1 MSGFARTV
9 IRNSA
14 AGFLAQF
21 AMRALSFA
29 FNVFVIRRLGAGE
42 FGQYMAIGAFGDLFL
57 FVADLG
63 LAPYAVREFARY
75 RDLPD
80 GLERAR
86 RLFGSLLWLRIGLGV
101 LAGVSTVV
109 AGILT
114 QRPTEVILA
123 LTINGLFLWIYG
135 IQATSEVTLS
145 GFERIDLAAG
155 AKVLNQLIF
164 VVAGGA
170 ALFLGAGY
178 FGLIGANLLGG
189 IAMALVVWR
198 GVRRLGMRPTRPD
211 WHAWPQLI
219 RSALPFGIVTFAL
232 GLSYRFDTV
241 LLSIL
246 QGDEATGHYRAAY
259 NLIFTLVIFSN
270 VINTALYPSLTR
282 QAATNP
288 ERLAGITTRILRY
301 LLALALPMAAGGF
314 LLARPLVDTLYS
326 AEQYGDSVRAL
337 EVLIWTLPFMYASEL
352 LGYVVLITNR
362 EKLVARAVVVSTTL
376 NVVLNL
382 LLVPRYG
389 LIAASLMTVMTEAV
403 LVAQHLWN
411 LRPLTQAID
420 WVQAFVRPL
429 LATVVMGVA
438 INLVGAWLP
447 WWSLIGVG
455 AVVYA
460 IAGYA
465 LGVFRLDDLRVF
477 QRNHGKVAEA

>member
-198 GVRRLGMRPTRPD
+198 GVRRLGYGARLRPD
-211 WHAWPQLI
+211 WHAG
-219 RSALPFGIVTFAL
+219 RS
-232 GLSYRFDTV
+232 
-241 LLSIL
+241 
-246 QGDEATGHYRAAY
+246 
-259 NLIFTLVIFSN
+259 
-270 VINTALYPSLTR
+270 
-282 QAATNP
+282 
-288 ERLAGITTRILRY
+288 
-301 LLALALPMAAGGF
+301 
-314 LLARPLVDTLYS
+314 
-326 AEQYGDSVRAL
+326 
-337 EVLIWTLPFMYASEL
+337 
-352 LGYVVLITNR
+352 
-362 EKLVARAVVVSTTL
+362 
-376 NVVLNL
+376 
-382 LLVPRYG
+382 
-389 LIAASLMTVMTEAV
+389 
-403 LVAQHLWN
+403 
-411 LRPLTQAID
+411 
-420 WVQAFVRPL
+420 
-429 LATVVMGVA
+429 
-438 INLVGAWLP
+438 
-447 WWSLIGVG
+447 
-455 AVVYA
+455 
-460 IAGYA
+460 
-465 LGVFRLDDLRVF
+465 
-477 QRNHGKVAEA
+477 

>member
-1 MSGFARTV
+1 M
-9 IRNSA
+9 
-14 AGFLAQF
+14 
-21 AMRALSFA
+21 
-29 FNVFVIRRLGAGE
+29 
-42 FGQYMAIGAFGDLFL
+42 
-57 FVADLG
+57 
-63 LAPYAVREFARY
+63 
-75 RDLPD
+75 
-80 GLERAR
+80 
-86 RLFGSLLWLRIGLGV
+86 
-101 LAGVSTVV
+101 
-109 AGILT
+109 
-114 QRPTEVILA
+114 
-123 LTINGLFLWIYG
+123 
-135 IQATSEVTLS
+135 
-145 GFERIDLAAG
+145 
-155 AKVLNQLIF
+155 
-164 VVAGGA
+164 
-170 ALFLGAGY
+170 
-178 FGLIGANLLGG
+178 
-189 IAMALVVWR
+189 
-198 GVRRLGMRPTRPD
+198 
-211 WHAWPQLI
+211 
-219 RSALPFGIVTFAL
+219 
-232 GLSYRFDTV
+232 
-241 LLSIL
+241 
-246 QGDEATGHYRAAY
+246 
-259 NLIFTLVIFSN
+259 
-270 VINTALYPSLTR
+270 
-282 QAATNP
+282 
-288 ERLAGITTRILRY
+288 
-301 LLALALPMAAGGF
+301 
-314 LLARPLVDTLYS
+314 DTLYS